1 MASGRLK
8 SEKSVGLDENLLVAV
23 EPSRRLLTAA
33 EFRGLQAV
41 PAEAE
46 WFANIS
52 NPRTRRAYQADL
64 QEFMAFVGIAAAG
77 EFPQITRA
85 HVIAWRKE
93 MEQRGHAAATIRR
106 KLSAL
111 ASLFDFLCE
120 KNCVPFNPIRGVQRP
135 KADSNEG
142 KTPAIGDGQARALL
156 NAPPTDT
163 LKDRAILAVLLYHGL
178 RREELCTLK
187 VRDVQDRSGVKHLR
201 VHGKGSKI
209 RFVPAHPSAL
219 TRVEEYLDMAG
230 HKEDL
235 AGALF
240 RPVRNNTTGK
250 LDGALTADGVL
261 RSVVCHYAAAAGISV
276 AGFGPHALRATA
288 ATNALDHE
296 ADIAKVQ
303 EWLGHANI
311 ATTRLYDRRR
321 MRPEDSPTF
330 KVSY

>member
-1 MASGRLK
+1 ME
-8 SEKSVGLDENLLVAV
+8 SEKMDEKDEKAPALVGPA
-23 EPSRRLLTAA
+23 RRLLTAA
-33 EFRGLQAV
+33 EFHGLADV
-41 PAEAE
+41 PPEAE
-46 WFANIS
+46 WFANIQ

-64 QEFMAFVGIAAAG
+64 REFMAFVGIVGAG
-77 EFPQITRA
+77 EFLQVTRA
-85 HVIAWRKE
+85 HIIAWRKE
-93 MEQRGHAAATIRR
+93 MEQRRHAAATIRR
-106 KLSAL
+106 KLSTL

-120 KNCVPFNPIRGVQRP
+120 KNSVPFNPIRGVQRP

-156 NAPPTDT
+156 NAPPADT
-163 LKDRAILAVLLYHGL
+163 LKGKRDRAILAVLLYHGL
-178 RREELCTLK
+178 RREELCTLR
-187 VRDVQDRSGVKHLR
+187 VRDVQDRSGVKHFR

-219 TRVEEYLDMAG
+219 TRVEEYLDQAG
-230 HKEDL
+230 HKADL
-235 AGALF
+235 EGALF

-250 LDGALTADGVL
+250 LNGALTADGVL
-261 RSVVCHYAAAAGISV
+261 RSVVCHYATAAGISV